1 LKNPEFYIILNQA
14 LVKIFKELDFTL
26 ERKIMTKILRLNM
39 ADKSFRWED
48 VKPEWQGLGGRAL
61 TSRII
66 REEVPPTCHPLSPA
80 NKLVIAPGLLTG
92 APAANA
98 GRISVGGKS
107 PLTGGIKESNSGGLA
122 SIKLARLGI
131 KAVVVEGRP
140 EDGGFS
146 VVRITQDGVE
156 ILPGD
161 EYAGLGNYD
170 TMARLWERYGKGVGV
185 MSIGQAGEMRLM
197 GASIQFA
204 DPAGRPG
211 RAAGRGG
218 LGALMG
224 SKKLKALVVDDSGA
238 DPIPLAE
245 PEKFKEAARRW
256 AKYVMDHPVSGQALA
271 AYGTA
276 VLINIVNEAG
286 ALPTQNFR
294 GGRFEFAE
302 DISGEHMVELIKA
315 RGGKTKEGCHP
326 GCVIQCSQTFH
337 DKEGK
342 YLTSG
347 FEYETIWAL
356 GANTLIRHLDEIAM
370 IDRLCDDF
378 GLDTIEMGCTL
389 GVLMEGGVIPW
400 GDGPAAIDMVQK
412 VGAGDPWGRII
423 GNGSVFTGQ
432 ALGVD
437 RVPAVKGQGLPA
449 YDPRAEK
456 GVGLTYATSPMGG
469 DHTAGYGVAVN
480 LLGCAGGGDPLKKAG
495 NVELSRNL
503 QVATAAIDAAGL
515 CLFVAFPVLDNP
527 DALQCI
533 VDLINARYGLS
544 LGVEAVTVLGS
555 QVLKDER
562 SFNRDAGF
570 TKAHDR
576 LPEFFKENLK
586 PHDVTWDFTDEEVD
600 QVLGEF

>member
-1 LKNPEFYIILNQA
+1 M
-14 LVKIFKELDFTL
+14 T
-26 ERKIMTKILRLNM
+26 ER
-39 ADKSFRWED
+39 SFRWEEP
-48 VKPEWQGLGGRAL
+48 KPEWQSLGGRAL

-66 REEVPPTCHPLSPA
+66 REEVPPTCHPLSAA
-80 NKLVIAPGLLTG
+80 NKLVVAPGLLTG
-92 APAANA
+92 APAANT

-107 PLTGGIKESNSGGLA
+107 PLTGGIKESNSGGLV
-122 SIKLARLGI
+122 SIKLARLGV
-131 KAVVVEGRP
+131 KAVVVEGKP
-140 EDGGFS
+140 EDGRWS
-146 VVRITQDGVE
+146 LVKITKDGVE
-156 ILPGD
+156 FLPAD

-170 TMARLWERYGKGVGV
+170 TMTKLWDRFGRGVGL
-185 MSIGQAGEMRLM
+185 MSIGQAGEKRLSA
-197 GASIQFA
+197 ASIHFA

-224 SKKLKALVVDDSGA
+224 SKKLKALVVDDQGA
-238 DPIPLAE
+238 DPVPLAY
-245 PEKFKEAARRW
+245 PEKFKEASRKW
-256 AKYVMDHPVSGQALA
+256 AKYLMEHPVSGQALP

-294 GGRFEFAE
+294 RGRFEFAE
-302 DISGEHMVELIKA
+302 DISGERMAELIKQ

-326 GCVIQCSQTFH
+326 GCVIQCSQTYH

-356 GANTLIRHLDEIAM
+356 GANTLIRNLDEIAV

-389 GVLMEGGVIPW
+389 GVLMEGGIIPW
-400 GDGPAAIDMVQK
+400 GDGPAAIEMVKK
-412 VGAGDPWGRII
+412 VGTDDPWGRII
-423 GNGSVFTGQ
+423 GNGAVFTGK

-437 RVPAVKGQGLPA
+437 RVPAAKGQGLPA

-480 LLGCAGGGDPLKKAG
+480 ILGCAGGGNPLKKEG
-495 NVELSRNL
+495 NIELSRNL
-503 QVATAAIDAAGL
+503 QVATAAIDSIGL
-515 CLFVAFPVLDNP
+515 CLFAAFAILDNP
-527 DALQCI
+527 DALPC
-533 VDLINARYGLS
+533 LLEMINARYGLNLTADDFTA
-544 LGVEAVTVLGS
+544 LGR

-570 TKAHDR
+570 TRAHDR

-586 PHDVTWDFTDEEVD
+586 PHDVTWDFTDEEID
-600 QVLGEF
+600 QVLAGF

>member
-1 LKNPEFYIILNQA
+1 MS
-14 LVKIFKELDFTL
+14 
-26 ERKIMTKILRLNM
+26 RILRLNM
-39 ADKSFRWED
+39 TDKTYRWQEI
-48 VKPEWQGLGGRAL
+48 PPAWAGLGGRAL
-61 TSRII
+61 SSRII
-66 REEVPPTCHPLSPA
+66 REEVPPTCHPLGPF

-107 PLTGGIKESNSGGLA
+107 PLTGGIKESNSGGLV
-122 SIKLARLGI
+122 SIKLARLGV

-146 VVRITQDGVE
+146 LVRISKGGVE
-156 ILPGD
+156 FLPAD
-161 EYAGLGNYD
+161 DYAGLGNYD
-170 TMARLWERYGKGVGV
+170 TMARLWERFGKGVGL
-185 MSIGQAGEMRLM
+185 MSIGQAGERRLM

-204 DPAGRPG
+204 DPAGRPV

-224 SKKLKALVVDDSGA
+224 AKQLKALVVDDAGA
-238 DPIPLAE
+238 DPVPLAQ
-245 PEKFKEAARRW
+245 PEKFKEASRKWAR
-256 AKYVMDHPVSGQALA
+256 YLMEHPVSGQALP

-302 DISGEHMVELIKA
+302 DISGERMAELIKA

-326 GCVIQCSQTFH
+326 GCVIQCSQTYH
-337 DKEGK
+337 DASGN

-356 GANTLIRHLDEIAM
+356 GANTLIRNLDEIAM

-400 GDGPAAIDMVQK
+400 GDGPAAIDMVKK
-412 VGAGDPWGRII
+412 VATDDAWGRII
-423 GNGSVFTGQ
+423 GCGSAFTGQ

-480 LLGCAGGGDPLKKAG
+480 LLGCAGGGNPLVKEG
-495 NVELSRNL
+495 NLSLSRNL
-503 QVATAAIDAAGL
+503 QVATAAIDSTGL
-515 CLFVAFPVLDNP
+515 CLFVAFAVLDNP

-533 VDLINARYGLS
+533 VDMMNARYGLS
-544 LGVEAVTVLGS
+544 LGADAVTALGQ

-576 LPEFFKENLK
+576 LPEFFKANLK
-586 PHDVTWDFTDEEVD
+586 PHNVTWDFTDEEVD
-600 QVLGEF
+600 QVLEGF

>member
-1 LKNPEFYIILNQA
+1 
-14 LVKIFKELDFTL
+14 
-26 ERKIMTKILRLNM
+26 MTDRT
-39 ADKSFRWED
+39 FGWQD
-48 VKPEWQGLGGRAL
+48 VPAAWAGLGGRAL

-66 REEVPPTCHPLSPA
+66 REEVPPTCHPLSRA
-80 NKLVIAPGLLTG
+80 NKLVLAPGLLTG
-92 APAANA
+92 TPAANA

-107 PLTGGIKESNSGGLA
+107 PLTGGIKESNSGGLV
-122 SIKLARLGI
+122 SSKLARLGV
-131 KAVVVEGRP
+131 KAVVVEGKP
-140 EDGGFS
+140 DDGRWS
-146 VVRITQDGVE
+146 LVQITRDGVE
-156 ILPGD
+156 FHPAE
-161 EYAGLGNYD
+161 EYAGLGNYQ
-170 TMARLWERYGKGVGV
+170 TMARLWERFGKGVGV
-185 MSIGQAGEMRLM
+185 VSIGQAGEKRLT
-197 GASIQFA
+197 GASIHFA

-224 SKKLKALVVDDSGA
+224 SKKLKALVVDDRGTPAVPLA
-238 DPIPLAE
+238 DPE
-245 PEKFKEAARRW
+245 RFKQAARRW
-256 AKYVMDHPVSGQALA
+256 AKCLKEHPVSGQALP

-294 GGRFEFAE
+294 RGRFEFAE
-302 DISGEHMVELIKA
+302 DISGERMAELIKQ

-326 GCVIQCSQTFH
+326 GCVIQCSQTYL
-337 DKEGK
+337 DKDGK

-356 GANTLIRHLDEIAM
+356 GANTLIRNLDEIAV
-370 IDRLCDDF
+370 IDRLCDDY

-389 GVLMEGGVIPW
+389 GVLMEGGIIPW
-400 GDGPAAIDMVQK
+400 GDGAAAIEMVKK
-412 VGAGDPWGRII
+412 VATDDPWGRII
-423 GNGSVFTGQ
+423 GNGSVFTGR

-456 GVGLTYATSPMGG
+456 GVGLTYATSPMGA

-480 LLGCAGGGDPLKKAG
+480 ILGCAGGGDPLKKEG

-503 QVATAAIDAAGL
+503 QVATAAIDSTGL
-515 CLFVAFPVLDNP
+515 CLFVAFAVLDNP
-527 DALQCI
+527 DALPCI
-533 VDLINARYGLS
+533 LEMINARYGLS
-544 LGVEAVTVLGS
+544 LTGEDITALGS

-562 SFNRDAGF
+562 SFNREAGF

-576 LPEFFKENLK
+576 LPEFFKEYLK
-586 PHDVTWDFTDEEVD
+586 PHNVTWDFTDEEVD
-600 QVLGEF
+600 RVLEGF

>member
-1 LKNPEFYIILNQA
+1 
-14 LVKIFKELDFTL
+14 
-26 ERKIMTKILRLNM
+26 
-39 ADKSFRWED
+39 
-48 VKPEWQGLGGRAL
+48 
-61 TSRII
+61 
-66 REEVPPTCHPLSPA
+66 LSAA
-80 NKLVIAPGLLTG
+80 NKLVVAPGLLTG
-92 APAANA
+92 APAASA

-107 PLTGGIKESNSGGLA
+107 PLTGTIKESNSGGLV

-146 VVRITQDGVE
+146 LVKISKDGVE
-156 ILPGD
+156 FLPGD

-170 TMARLWERYGKGVGV
+170 TMARLWERFGKGVGV
-185 MSIGQAGEMRLM
+185 MSIGQAGEKRLV
-197 GASIQFA
+197 GASIHFA

-224 SKKLKALVVDDSGA
+224 SKKLKALVVDDTGA
-238 DPIPLAE
+238 PAVSLAD
-245 PEKFKEAARRW
+245 PEKFKKASRKW
-256 AKYVMDHPVSGQALA
+256 AKYLMEHPVSGQALP
-271 AYGTA
+271 AY
-276 VLINIVNEAG
+276 
-286 ALPTQNFR
+286 R
-294 GGRFEFAE
+294 SGRFEFAE
-302 DISGEHMVELIKA
+302 DISGERMVELIKQ

-326 GCVIQCSQTFH
+326 GCVIQCSQTYH
-337 DKEGK
+337 DKDGK

-356 GANTLIRHLDEIAM
+356 GANTLIRHLDDIAV

-400 GDGPAAIDMVQK
+400 GDGPAAIDMVK
-412 VGAGDPWGRII
+412 RVATSDPWGLII
-423 GNGSVFTGQ
+423 GNGSAFTGQ

-437 RVPAVKGQGLPA
+437 RVPAVKRQGLPA

-456 GVGLTYATSPMGG
+456 GVGLTFATSPMGA

-480 LLGCAGGGDPLKKAG
+480 ILGSAGGGNPLVKEG
-495 NVELSRNL
+495 NIELSRNL
-503 QVATAAIDAAGL
+503 QVATAAIDSTGL
-515 CLFVAFPVLDNP
+515 CLFVAFAVLDNP
-527 DALQCI
+527 DGLQVV
-533 VDLINARYGLS
+533 VDMINARYGLS
-544 LGVEAVTVLGS
+544 LTTDDVGALGS

-586 PHDVTWDFTDEEVD
+586 PHNVTWDFTDEEVD
-600 QVLGEF
+600 QVLEGF